1 MRQININ
8 RNPDGTVTYD
18 EVWIDPTENVFFTN
32 LDPQEAHWPYINPDA
47 TSPDFCD
54 NQLGAA
60 PSPNS
65 SQCPVP
71 PPKVPN
77 KKPPPELVNAT
88 APYVVNYTC
97 KFHPNE
103 RGTVNVLPQMAGK
116 NTTLPAATVNQPL
129 PASVQVVTGGKSK
142 YSISGQMFQ
151 VTDGQGNVID
161 QGADSIGPGLQLVPD
176 QVNNNGISVSGTP
189 TKSGTYAFTFNV
201 NDGMGGNFQ
210 QVQYTMKVS

>member
-1 MRQININ
+1 MTQININ

-32 LDPQEAHWPYINPDA
+32 LDQKEAHWPYIDPNA
-47 TSPDFCD
+47 SSPDFCD

-77 KKPPPELVNAT
+77 KKPPPELANAT

-97 KFHPNE
+97 KFHSNE
-103 RGTVNVLPQMAGK
+103 RGTVNVLPQMAAK

-129 PASVQVVTGGKSK
+129 PAPVQVVTGGKSK
-142 YSISGQMFQ
+142 YTISGQMYQ
-151 VTDGQGNVID
+151 VTDNTGKVIKSGSD
-161 QGADSIGPGLQLVPD
+161 GIGPGLQLNPD
-176 QVNNNGISVSGTP
+176 PKNNGGITVSGTP
-189 TKSGTYAFTFNV
+189 SLSGTYNFTFTV
-201 NDGMGGNFQ
+201 DDGMGGNFQ
-210 QVQYTMKVS
+210 QVQYSIKVS